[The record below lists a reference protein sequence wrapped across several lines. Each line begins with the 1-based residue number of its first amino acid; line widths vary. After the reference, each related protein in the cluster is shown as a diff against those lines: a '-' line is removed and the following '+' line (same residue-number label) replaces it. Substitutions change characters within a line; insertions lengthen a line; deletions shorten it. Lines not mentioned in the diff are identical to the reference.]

1 MTISS
6 DLMSYG
12 SESEYKEDVVMKGTE
27 SPTVSAEPQRLNFDE
42 FEKFGFNPGDF
53 SPVMSPTHKKDITPT
68 NGGYTLN
75 FADKRRGSIDSN
87 YGSESSRSSRSEIG
101 SAAPSEEERE
111 QAYHRGEMFRLMEA
125 FKLKPYFYE
134 LRGQEMYV
142 YRKEG
147 DAVHKDLYF
156 LGGEVFIRREADIK
170 AEKMQRTIYSFSIIF
185 PQKRREFFLLDP
197 EEC

>member
-1 MTISS
+1 
-6 DLMSYG
+6 
-12 SESEYKEDVVMKGTE
+12 
-27 SPTVSAEPQRLNFDE
+27 
-42 FEKFGFNPGDF
+42 
-53 SPVMSPTHKKDITPT
+53 MSPTHKKDITPT
-68 NGGYTLN
+68 NGGYSLN

-134 LRGQEMYV
+134 LRGQELYV

-156 LGGEVFIRREADIK
+156 LGG
-170 AEKMQRTIYSFSIIF
+170 
-185 PQKRREFFLLDP
+185 
-197 EEC
+197 